1 MNTFLKST
9 FSATSWQ
16 EICKEIVRVNV
27 VASKRNGAYAQ
38 NI

>member
-1 MNTFLKST
+1 MNTFPQIGL
-9 FSATSWQ
+9 SATSWQ
-16 EICKEIVRVNV
+16 EICKEVARVNV